1 MFRHCLDLKKKNV
14 KKNCDCKTFEL
25 FREIPYTGWLV
36 LYMWLAE
43 IPLYQRLVMP
53 QPLFK
58 EMESHCQDC
67 WNVRISVWRN
77 FSAKPK
83 NGPIWPTWRKTS
95 ETRFYFWNA
104 VLEYLVWFTKNSSQF
119 SSVCLRTQPM
129 THLGWKL
136 PGKQSKI
143 FFSRYF
149 INASSIWTLSDN
161 YWAWHQSSTVQK
173 CEIVTMGFDTKIEK
187 IVFTQGKEF
196 SVSNVPIVPT
206 SSCHSSD
213 FYGDFL
219 VFAKIVLTME
229 YPDLIEVMKGKFI
242 ILPEFWWKKRL
253 CSHSK
258 NISWKHLKF

>member
-1 MFRHCLDLKKKNV
+1 MFRHCLDLTKKNV
-14 KKNCDCKTFEL
+14 KKNCDYKTIEL

-83 NGPIWPTWRKTS
+83 NGPIWLTWRKTS

-119 SSVCLRTQPM
+119 SYVCLRTQPM
-129 THLGWKL
+129 THQGWKL

-143 FFSRYF
+143 FFHDILLMLLQSERCLTIIEHGTKAVQF
-149 INASSIWTLSDN
+149 KSVKLSL
-161 YWAWHQSSTVQK
+161 W
-173 CEIVTMGFDTKIEK
+173 
-187 IVFTQGKEF
+187 
-196 SVSNVPIVPT
+196 
-206 SSCHSSD
+206 
-213 FYGDFL
+213 
-219 VFAKIVLTME
+219 VLIRK
-229 YPDLIEVMKGKFI
+229 L
-242 ILPEFWWKKRL
+242 KK
-253 CSHSK
+253 
-258 NISWKHLKF
+258 